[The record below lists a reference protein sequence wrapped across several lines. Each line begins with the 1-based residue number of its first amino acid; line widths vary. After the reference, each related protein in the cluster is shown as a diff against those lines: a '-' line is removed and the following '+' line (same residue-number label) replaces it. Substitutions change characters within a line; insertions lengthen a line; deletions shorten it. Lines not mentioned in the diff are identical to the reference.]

1 MPHGTSGQLNAIVVA
16 GARNEG
22 RQAARR
28 RQRRAHQRRRQL
40 VGKRVAAALFEP
52 ERDQLSKRKRLGH
65 LKEQELGR
73 ADENAWRD
81 LDERPAREGDRC
93 SMLLNYRRV
102 SVSLQTLDKH
112 VHRRW
117 TNVNARIA

>member
-40 VGKRVAAALFEP
+40 VGKRVAAAQFEP

-102 SVSLQTLDKH
+102 SGSLRTLDKR
-112 VHRRW
+112 VHRR
-117 TNVNARIA
+117 